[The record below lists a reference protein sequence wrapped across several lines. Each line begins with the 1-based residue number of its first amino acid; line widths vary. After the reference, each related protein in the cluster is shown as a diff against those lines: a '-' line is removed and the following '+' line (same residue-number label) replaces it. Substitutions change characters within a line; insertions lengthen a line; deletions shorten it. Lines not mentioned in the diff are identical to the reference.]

1 MHIGAE
7 VQGFVVQG
15 VVGLPIPELSFGSAD
30 IAIHREYRLYSI
42 RGYDSGGN
50 GSCVWQI
57 SIFAGAICSGGRARH
72 LAIAL
77 KGVSMKKNMIAMIFI
92 FFMVRGVV
100 LGQAVDPGPRGG
112 KVGAGA
118 PIASLSVDQMR
129 FFTDATARF
138 IHVEGVSNGL
148 GPTFNGNSCGICHSQ
163 PAIGGSSPSTL
174 AFPFVGPNPQVA
186 LANTNQATN
195 KIPFFVTQDGPVREA
210 RFKFFPAT
218 GDRDRD
224 NRNSAAIDGG
234 VHDLF
239 TIQGR
244 LDAPNCTMA
253 QEDFDL
259 AQAQNNLSLRIPTP
273 VFGGGLIES
282 IDDAAILAN
291 MAANS
296 AEKRAL
302 GIHGHPNRS
311 GNDGTITRFGW
322 KAQNKSLIMFSH
334 EAYSVE
340 IGETNQMF
348 PQKRGFGGVPPP
360 ASCIFNPQPEDQ
372 TNYLISGSDTVG
384 VPSDD
389 DAFATFMRFLDQP
402 TPSCAGPNCSASI
415 QNGRNIFINVARCA
429 LCHAPSMTT
438 GQSSFTVNPPGLSN
452 VQANLFSD
460 LILHRMG
467 SKLADDI
474 SQGNAGPDEFRTAP
488 LWGVGQRVFFL
499 HDGRTSDLLQAIEAH
514 SSPGSEA
521 NAVIRNFNTLTDTQR
536 QDLLNFLRS
545 L

>member
-1 MHIGAE
+1 MKNTMIKIVLLLLVA
-7 VQGFVVQG
+7 
-15 VVGLPIPELSFGSAD
+15 
-30 IAIHREYRLYSI
+30 
-42 RGYDSGGN
+42 SGQ
-50 GSCVWQI
+50 V
-57 SIFAGAICSGGRARH
+57 H
-72 LAIAL
+72 
-77 KGVSMKKNMIAMIFI
+77 
-92 FFMVRGVV
+92 
-100 LGQAVDPGPRGG
+100 GQAVDPGPRGAPA
-112 KVGAGA
+112 GAGA
-118 PIASLSVDQMR
+118 PIANLSVDQMR
-129 FFTDATARF
+129 YFTDALARF
-138 IHVEGVSNGL
+138 KHTEGVANGL
-148 GPTFNGNSCGICHSQ
+148 GPTFNGDSCAVCHSQ
-163 PAIGGSSPSTL
+163 PDIGGSSPSTS

-195 KIPFFVTQDGPVREA
+195 KVPFFVTIDGPVREA
-210 RFKFFPAT
+210 RFKFFPGTA
-218 GDRDRD
+218 GPERGE
-224 NRNSAAIDGG
+224 RNGGLVDGG
-234 VHDLF
+234 VHDLY

-253 QEDFDL
+253 QENFDQ

-273 VFGGGLIES
+273 VFGGGLIET
-282 IDDAAILAN
+282 IDDATILAN

-296 AEKRAL
+296 VEKRAL

-372 TNYLISGSDTVG
+372 TNYLSSGSDTVG

-402 TPSCAGPNCSASI
+402 SPACTGATCSNSI
-415 QNGRNIFINVARCA
+415 QNGRNLFIHVARCA
-429 LCHAPSMTT
+429 LCHTPAMVT
-438 GQSSFTVNPPGLSN
+438 GASSFTVNAPGLSN

-460 LILHRMG
+460 LLLHRMG
-467 SKLADDI
+467 AKLEDGI
-474 SQGNAGPDEFRTAP
+474 SQGSAGPEEFRTAP
-488 LWGVGQRVFFL
+488 LWGLGQRVFFL
-499 HDGRTSDLLQAIEAH
+499 HDGRTSDLMQAIAAH
-514 SSPGSEA
+514 AGPGSEA
-521 NAVIRNFNTLTDTQR
+521 DGVIRIFDGLTDTQK

>member
-1 MHIGAE
+1 MKK
-7 VQGFVVQG
+7 FM
-15 VVGLPIPELSFGSAD
+15 
-30 IAIHREYRLYSI
+30 IAITYIIMSLSSAY
-42 RGYDSGGN
+42 
-50 GSCVWQI
+50 
-57 SIFAGAICSGGRARH
+57 
-72 LAIAL
+72 
-77 KGVSMKKNMIAMIFI
+77 
-92 FFMVRGVV
+92 
-100 LGQAVDPGPRGG
+100 GQAVDPGPRGVT
-112 KVGAGA
+112 VGAGA
-118 PIASLSVDQMR
+118 PIANLTVDQMR
-129 FFTDATARF
+129 FFTDALARF
-138 IHVEGVSNGL
+138 THVEGVANGL
-148 GPTFNGNSCGICHSQ
+148 GPTFNGNSCGVCHSQ
-163 PAIGGSSPSTL
+163 PAIGGSSPSAT

-186 LANTNQATN
+186 LANLNQATN
-195 KIPFFVTQDGPVREA
+195 KIPFFVTPDGPVREA
-210 RFKFFPAT
+210 RFKFFPGT
-218 GDRDRD
+218 GGREREDR
-224 NRNSAAIDGG
+224 NGAAIDGG

-253 QEDFDL
+253 QEDFDQ
-259 AQAQNNLSLRIPTP
+259 ARAQNNLSLRIPTP
-273 VFGGGLIES
+273 VFGGGLIET

-291 MAANS
+291 MTAN
-296 AEKRAL
+296 AGEKRAL

-372 TNYLISGSDTVG
+372 TNYLQTGSDTAG

-402 TPSCAGPNCSASI
+402 TPACIGGGCSASI
-415 QNGRNIFINVARCA
+415 QNGRNLFVNVAKCG
-429 LCHAPSMTT
+429 LCHTPSMTT

-460 LILHRMG
+460 LILHHMG

-474 SQGNAGPDEFRTAP
+474 SQGSAGPDEFRTAP
-488 LWGVGQRVFFL
+488 LWGLGQRVFFL

-514 SSPGSEA
+514 ASPGSEA
-521 NAVIRNFNTLTDTQR
+521 DAVIRIFHGLTDAQR